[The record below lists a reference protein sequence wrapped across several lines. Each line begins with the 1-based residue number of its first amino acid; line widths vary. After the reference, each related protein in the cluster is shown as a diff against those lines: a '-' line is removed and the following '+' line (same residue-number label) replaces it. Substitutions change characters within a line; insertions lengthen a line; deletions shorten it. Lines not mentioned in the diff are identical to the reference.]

1 MPLKAKRRSRAYLE
15 MKVSWPLQT
24 YRNCA
29 EYWKAIYDDPPIVYE
44 DIRFQREGFHDGRHN
59 DLTSYEGYPNE
70 ENNAVWD
77 LLLEGKYFA
86 AIPQCQYIGFQWID
100 VSNLSVGVVGISK
113 QENSR
118 LLNGTATA
126 RKDQKQYV
134 VELEL
139 FHQLHCLVRTRS
151 YSLLSHP
158 VCQLTLVRNGF
169 VMYFGS
175 WPRGQTPAVL
185 LGPINGKTIPVS
197 YVECLNQRALKA
209 KISC

>member
-1 MPLKAKRRSRAYLE
+1 M
-15 MKVSWPLQT
+15 
-24 YRNCA
+24 
-29 EYWKAIYDDPPIVYE
+29 
-44 DIRFQREGFHDGRHN
+44 
-59 DLTSYEGYPNE
+59 TS
-70 ENNAVWD
+70 
-77 LLLEGKYFA
+77 L
-86 AIPQCQYIGFQWID
+86 I
-100 VSNLSVGVVGISK
+100 SVGVVEISK

-139 FHQLHCLVRTRS
+139 FHQLHCLVRVRS
-151 YSLLSHP
+151 YSPLSHP

-169 VMYFGS
+169 EMYFGS

-185 LGPINGKTIPVS
+185 LGPINGKTIPLS

-209 KISC
+209 NILLDHFIDFIRQTIMCHGDITPITFEWIDELGSYIAHHTTRHQCRDFDTIYQWAKRRDTTGMHADGKHKNVEFSQQEKVD